1 MIVTSMTA
9 DDLESVRAIAQP
21 FPEAQLTLHGAFR
34 RHVHHAPGFG
44 DVPGVDVV
52 TYLPC
57 EARRPLPVLLHFH
70 GGGMIAGT
78 ADADTPAMIELAA
91 QAGYAFATVEYRLA
105 PEHPYPAALADAAT
119 ALAWMSSG
127 AAPGVLDPDRIVVSG
142 VSAGG
147 GLAATTALHARDTSG
162 PRLMG
167 QLLICPMLD
176 HRSDSGSARQMEGVG
191 SWDRTANATAWAAYL
206 NALDGPVPPYASAA
220 MATDLTGL
228 PPTFI
233 DVGSAE
239 TFRDECVAYAIAL
252 WAAGGDA
259 ELHVWPGGVHGFD
272 FLAPWAP
279 LSRSARAARVDWLRR
294 LAART

>member
-1 MIVTSMTA
+1 MRVDSMRIRQ
-9 DDLESVRAIAQP
+9 VP
-21 FPEAQLTLHGAFR
+21 FLG
-34 RHVHHAPGFG
+34 
-44 DVPGVDVV
+44 
-52 TYLPC
+52 
-57 EARRPLPVLLHFH
+57 
-70 GGGMIAGT
+70 
-78 ADADTPAMIELAA
+78 ADTPMCAA
-91 QAGYAFATVEYRLA
+91 ASLLLPPFFARCSKSALHFLPAWQRLERVA
-105 PEHPYPAALADAAT
+105 
-119 ALAWMSSG
+119 
-127 AAPGVLDPDRIVVSG
+127 VLDPDRIVVSG

-220 MATDLTGL
+220 MASDLTGL

-239 TFRDECVAYAIAL
+239 TFRDECVAYASAL